1 MVITSEQRVKR
12 KSISI
17 RYNNKDEI
25 LLKGLT
31 KDWQSSE
38 KKGAT
43 NDLTKLLTYQRKRA
57 FQFDPWHISG
67 FIEENCWPVFI

>member
-57 FQFDPWHISG
+57 FQFDP
-67 FIEENCWPVFI
+67 